1 MPKLSAVQ
9 KKSLAEATSRYH
21 GALNGSPAAE
31 RLAARGLTESAGPFR
46 LGYVLDPL
54 PGHEQ
59 YRGMLAIPYLRR
71 SSSGWSVVS
80 LRFGCVTDGCT
91 HDYHGK
97 YNTQAGD
104 PPRMYNTL
112 ALQADTDTV
121 VICEGEMD
129 TLSAELSGLRAVGVP
144 GVDSWRPHW
153 RLPFLGYETV
163 FVLADNDIPKPGLP
177 GCTRCKGQCK
187 GHNWGME
194 FAKRVAKELPNAK
207 IISSALGE
215 DVNSEMVRHGRDYI
229 RQKVIG

>member
-104 PPRMYNTL
+104 PPRLYNTL

-163 FVLADNDIPKPGLP
+163 FVLADNDRPQVRKDCAKCRGS
-177 GCTRCKGQCK
+177 CK
-187 GHNWGME
+187 GHNPGRE
-194 FAKRVAKELPNAK
+194 FAERIAKELPNAK